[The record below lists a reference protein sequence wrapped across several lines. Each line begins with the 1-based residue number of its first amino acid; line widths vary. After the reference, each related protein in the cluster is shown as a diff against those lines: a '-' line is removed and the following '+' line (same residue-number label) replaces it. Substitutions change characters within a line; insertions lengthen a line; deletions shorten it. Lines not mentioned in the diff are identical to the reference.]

1 MSNYEDP
8 ADELADYCDR
18 NHTDRPDADCAN
30 CDQRREIQHCA
41 QCGADFVDGRWYT
54 ALNSTAPNGC
64 DHEGILDDW
73 NREVL
78 CQVKATMITRIPGF
92 EGVDQKCGSFVAAGR
107 DVCAFHAR
115 IQDAEECSR
124 IYQRLVAVR

>member
-64 DHEGILDDW
+64 DHEALVDDW
-73 NREVL
+73 DHDIRCIAMVRRTDIL
-78 CQVKATMITRIPGF
+78 GGRADLRCDDVVTTAGKDRCDHHQRI
-92 EGVDQKCGSFVAAGR
+92 V
-107 DVCAFHAR
+107 
-115 IQDAEECSR
+115 DAEECAA